1 MIDLNHSDNLASC
14 LRANCFLAVL
24 VRGVLLAASCPA
36 QTFTTLYS
44 FTTGGYNSVGVF
56 TNSDGNGLLAGLIV
70 SGNKIYGTAS
80 EGGTWPGPVR

>member
-1 MIDLNHSDNLASC
+1 MKTSKKSLL
-14 LRANCFLAVL
+14 L
-24 VRGVLLAASCPA
+24 LLALFTSLSLISAGLAAA